1 LRTVFGVGEDLVHR
15 LVELVDRNRVPSH
28 TKNTVELSSHEGKTG
43 FFGSTSESLG
53 LVGTP
58 SFRWSR
64 SKANDVGVDG
74 TLHGAGTI
82 LDLEGFTSG
91 GASGGFLAVVLR
103 MEITSQVGSRAP
115 MARNPEVGRSG
126 IEQDAER
133 LWRVSNRDVSIILS
147 ILEIVKTFVVRKFA
161 WFVALDVFGFE
172 VFTSNAILV
181 FFG

>member
-1 LRTVFGVGEDLVHR
+1 
-15 LVELVDRNRVPSH
+15 
-28 TKNTVELSSHEGKTG
+28 
-43 FFGSTSESLG
+43 
-53 LVGTP
+53 
-58 SFRWSR
+58 
-64 SKANDVGVDG
+64 
-74 TLHGAGTI
+74 
-82 LDLEGFTSG
+82 
-91 GASGGFLAVVLR
+91 
-103 MEITSQVGSRAP
+103 MEIASQVGSRAS